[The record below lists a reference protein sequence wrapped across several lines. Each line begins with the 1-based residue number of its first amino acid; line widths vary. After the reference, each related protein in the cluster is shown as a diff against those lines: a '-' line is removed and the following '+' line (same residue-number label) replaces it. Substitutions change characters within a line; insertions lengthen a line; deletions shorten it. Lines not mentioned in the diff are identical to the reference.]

1 MIESARP
8 LPLSASSTINKD
20 DVLARIDEIQANMP
34 DELRSARWLLKERE
48 EFRAKMRREGD
59 EIVALARNR
68 AEQMVQRTQV
78 VKAAEARARKV
89 LETAETDS
97 RRLRLEAEDYCDQK
111 LGSFENVLQRTLQQ
125 VGAGRAKLQGTCW
138 MNLANKPCH
147 KLRIHLMTLTRH
159 QRSRRW
165 VTRSRHRF
173 LPKHRGTSSWPRR
186 RSLSTSHRSSVS
198 REPNTILSCRSHRQ
212 RAWCSKPPKCG
223 PRSCILT

>member
-1 MIESARP
+1 MTDVPTFDEPAAAPPSGVADLVSELRYIIESARP

-20 DVLARIDEIQANMP
+20 DVLSVIDEIQASMP

-89 LETAETDS
+89 MEQAEAEA

-125 VGAGRAKLQGTCW
+125 VGAGRAKLQG
-138 MNLANKPCH
+138 NL
-147 KLRIHLMTLTRH
+147 LDEL
-159 QRSRRW
+159 
-165 VTRSRHRF
+165 
-173 LPKHRGTSSWPRR
+173 G
-186 RSLSTSHRSSVS
+186 
-198 REPNTILSCRSHRQ
+198 ERQ
-212 RAWCSKPPKCG
+212 PQDHMHPLDQGHTGHPEAQAY
-223 PRSCILT
+223 

>member
-1 MIESARP
+1 MPKWATVTDVPTFDEPAAAPPSGVADLVSELRHVIESARP

-20 DVLARIDEIQANMP
+20 EVLAIINEIQASMP

-89 LETAETDS
+89 LEQADAEA

-125 VGAGRAKLQGTCW
+125 VGAGRAKLQG
-138 MNLANKPCH
+138 NLLDELGEPQNQD
-147 KLRIHLMTLTRH
+147 HLHPLDQGH
-159 QRSRRW
+159 AGHPEAQ
-165 VTRSRHRF
+165 
-173 LPKHRGTSSWPRR
+173 
-186 RSLSTSHRSSVS
+186 
-198 REPNTILSCRSHRQ
+198 
-212 RAWCSKPPKCG
+212 AY
-223 PRSCILT
+223 

>member
-1 MIESARP
+1 MPNWAPVTDAIHPNETAATAPTGVADLVAELRYVIESARA
-8 LPLSASSTINKD
+8 LPLSASSAINKD
-20 DVLARIDEIQANMP
+20 EILAIIDEIQGSLP

-89 LETAETDS
+89 IEQAEAEA

-125 VGAGRAKLQGTCW
+125 VAAGRAKLQG
-138 MNLANKPCH
+138 NLLDELGDAPAPAESMDP
-147 KLRIHLMTLTRH
+147 LDDSAP
-159 QRSRRW
+159 Q
-165 VTRSRHRF
+165 
-173 LPKHRGTSSWPRR
+173 SSP
-186 RSLSTSHRSSVS
+186 
-198 REPNTILSCRSHRQ
+198 EAQ
-212 RAWCSKPPKCG
+212 AY
-223 PRSCILT
+223 